1 MQRSQ
6 STVVATF
13 ASGSIKMADAM
24 ENHGKFRCDISFD
37 SFNFDQIFFSQIVSI
52 DHIVC
57 VKNPYE
63 HTVCI

>member
-13 ASGSIKMADAM
+13 ASGSMKMADVK

-37 SFNFDQIFFSQIVSI
+37 SFNFDQLCLVKSYQLTIIFV
-52 DHIVC
+52 
-57 VKNPYE
+57 
-63 HTVCI
+63 